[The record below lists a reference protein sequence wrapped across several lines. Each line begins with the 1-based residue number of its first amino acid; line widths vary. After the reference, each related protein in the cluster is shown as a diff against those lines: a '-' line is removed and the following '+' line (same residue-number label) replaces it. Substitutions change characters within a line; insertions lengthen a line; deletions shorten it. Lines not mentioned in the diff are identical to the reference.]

1 MDDAP
6 VATEQLPPLLDQ
18 PWRPI
23 DPSYRSVLR
32 ISTLLSGLLPL
43 AGAGALLLLGP
54 EHLQLPLKILLAC
67 IGITL
72 LVLLF
77 IWIPR
82 RVKHTEYLLRELDVH
97 KRTGCWW
104 HATTSA
110 GNNRIQHIEVTQG
123 PLERLYGLSKLV
135 LYTAGGG
142 QSDIRIPGL
151 PTATAHRLKNYLTD
165 KIVAELDDNDE
176 AL

>member
-1 MDDAP
+1 MDDSP

-32 ISTLLSGLLPL
+32 ISTLLSSLIPL
-43 AGAGALLLLGP
+43 AGAGAILLLGP
-54 EHLQLPLKILLAC
+54 QHLQLPIKVLLALAV
-67 IGITL
+67 IAL
-72 LVLLF
+72 LVLLLV
-77 IWIPR
+77 WIPR
-82 RVKHTEYLLRELDVH
+82 RVKRTEYLLRELDVH

-104 HATTSA
+104 HSTTSA

-123 PLERLYGLSKLV
+123 PLERLYGLSQLV

-165 KIVAELDDNDE
+165 KIAAELANDDGTQ
-176 AL
+176 